1 LTKQAKEVLEGMNK
15 RNIIKLRK
23 NKLDQSREN
32 GYYRFQDHKNGDV
45 YANKRGRVLL
55 PGEWA

>member
-45 YANKRGRVLL
+45 GTLR
-55 PGEWA
+55 